1 MVQDPN
7 VIIRLGIHEWDGIK
21 WFNREAAELL
31 ADDMA
36 AMLFLSAARPVKQV
50 ECMKKT
56 VDSVEKYCRF
66 DAEFSAAIHR
76 SGYQV
81 DRYLKL
87 FAGTLK

>member
-1 MVQDPN
+1 MTQDPN
-7 VIIRLGIHEWDGIK
+7 VITRIGIHEWDGIK
-21 WFNREAAELL
+21 WFNRESAELL

-36 AMLFLSAARPVKQV
+36 AMLFLSAARPVKQAD
-50 ECMKKT
+50 CIKKT
-56 VDSVEKYCRF
+56 VLSVEKFCRF

-81 DRYLKL
+81 DRYIKL